1 MRTLQLGPRCNNA
14 CIFCANAA
22 DPAALEPSEKELA
35 NALDALD
42 ALDAI
47 APTDVLVLVGG
58 EPTLRSDLPA
68 LVRRAKQHGVTRIVL
83 RTNARRLAYASYA
96 AELAAAGVDGLDVG
110 LHGSSAAMHDY
121 HTNVSGSFAQ
131 TVRGVSHAVKAGMR
145 VAVTCVVTRSNFR
158 HLAEVVQRGETLG
171 VAVVQFRS
179 PDLTGRAAMARERI
193 VAHPELVVAHLRRAR
208 EQGRRLGVA
217 VMIDPA
223 LTLAPGEADQADGQT
238 GASELGVSELGIS
251 AKANPA
257 RAEARGRERRS
268 GDDLRDILPALFDPK
283 ETER

>member
-1 MRTLQLGPRCNNA
+1 MRTLQLGPQCNNA
-14 CIFCANAA
+14 CIFCAADRAA
-22 DPAALEPSEKELA
+22 SAPSEQELA
-35 NALDALD
+35 D

-47 APTDVLVLVGG
+47 APTDVLVLIGG

-68 LVRRAKQHGVTRIVL
+68 LVRRAKNHGVTRVVL

-96 AELAAAGVDGLDVG
+96 EELAAAGVDALDVG

-121 HTNVSGSFAQ
+121 HTNVPGSFAQ
-131 TVRGVSHAVKAGMR
+131 TVRGVSHAVTAGMR

-158 HLAEVVQRGETLG
+158 HLAELVQRGKTLG
-171 VAVVQFRS
+171 VAVVRFRS
-179 PDLTGRAAMARERI
+179 PDLTGRAAMVRERI

-223 LTLAPGEADQADGQT
+223 LTDGEAKQAGEPT
-238 GASELGVSELGIS
+238 GVSEPGTS

-257 RAEARGRERRS
+257 RVEARGRERRS

-283 ETER
+283 EGQR

>member
-1 MRTLQLGPRCNNA
+1 MRTLQLGPQCNNA
-14 CIFCANAA
+14 CIFCAADRAA
-22 DPAALEPSEKELA
+22 SAPSEQELA
-35 NALDALD
+35 D

-47 APTDVLVLVGG
+47 APTDVLVLIGG

-68 LVRRAKQHGVTRIVL
+68 LVRRAKNHGVNRVVL

-96 AELAAAGVDGLDVG
+96 EELAAAGVDALDVG

-121 HTNVSGSFAQ
+121 HTNVPGSFAQ
-131 TVRGVSHAVKAGMR
+131 TVRGVSHAVTAGMR

-158 HLAEVVQRGETLG
+158 HLAEVVQRGKTLG
-171 VAVVQFRS
+171 VAVVRFRS
-179 PDLTGRAAMARERI
+179 PDLTGRAATARERI
-193 VAHPELVVAHLRRAR
+193 VAHPELIVPHLRRAR

-217 VMIDPA
+217 VTIDPA
-223 LTLAPGEADQADGQT
+223 LTLAPGEAEQTDGMMGT
-238 GASELGVSELGIS
+238 SELGAS

-257 RAEARGRERRS
+257 RTEARGRERRS

-283 ETER
+283 GTER

>member
-22 DPAALEPSEKELA
+22 DRAPSEQEQV
-35 NALDALD
+35 DALH
-42 ALDAI
+42 AV

-58 EPTLRSDLPA
+58 EPTLRDDLPA
-68 LVRRAKQHGVTRIVL
+68 LVREAKQRGVTRVVL

-96 AELAAAGVDGLDVG
+96 KELAMAGVDGLEVG

-121 HTNVSGSFAQ
+121 HTNVPGSFAQ
-131 TVRGVSHAVKAGMR
+131 TIRGVSHAVEAGMR
-145 VAVTCVVTRSNFR
+145 VAVSCVVTRSNFR
-158 HLAEVVQRGETLG
+158 HLAELVQRGKTLG
-171 VAVVQFRS
+171 VAVVRFRS
-179 PDLTGRAAMARERI
+179 PDLTGRTAVARERI
-193 VAHPELVVAHLRRAR
+193 VAHPELVVPHLRRAR

-217 VMIDPA
+217 VMIDP
-223 LTLAPGEADQADGQT
+223 TLMLVAGEADQAGGRT
-238 GASELGVSELGIS
+238 GASELGAS

-257 RAEARGRERRS
+257 RAEARGRERKS

-283 ETER
+283 ERAR

>member
-22 DPAALEPSEKELA
+22 DRAPSEQELV
-35 NALDALD
+35 DALH
-42 ALDAI
+42 AV

-58 EPTLRSDLPA
+58 EPTLRDDLPA
-68 LVRRAKQHGVTRIVL
+68 LVRRAKQHGVTRVVL

-96 AELAAAGVDGLDVG
+96 EELASAGVDGLDVG

-145 VAVTCVVTRSNFR
+145 VAITCVVTRSNFR
-158 HLAEVVQRGETLG
+158 HLAEIVQRGETLG

-193 VAHPELVVAHLRRAR
+193 VAHPELVVRHLRRAR

-223 LTLAPGEADQADGQT
+223 LTLAPGDAAQTDGQA
-238 GASELGVSELGIS
+238 GASELDVS

-283 ETER
+283 ERAR